1 MPEREIIAR
10 IIIHEDEIQSQ
21 DSEQPPDN
29 AESES
34 EGECDPEVCDCNRVI
49 TEYEDL
55 FDPDLNPELP
65 TNEKMDEMFLKYQ
78 KARDLCS
85 QCPSFDEENEEG
97 CSCERFEKIRANV
110 LRSRNVYII
119 EYYSADYIPS
129 TELEWY
135 YRRDGCRGCKE
146 RRKKKVLC
154 YRKWT
159 KDGRTFLISDYLPNS
174 YDRYP
179 YSS

>member
-1 MPEREIIAR
+1 MPEREIIPR
-10 IIIHEDEIQSQ
+10 IIIPEDEIQSQ
-21 DSEQPPDN
+21 DSEQPPEN
-29 AESES
+29 ADSES
-34 EGECDPEVCDCNRVI
+34 EAEGDPEVCNCEHVI
-49 TEYEDL
+49 KEYEDL

-65 TNEKMDEMFLKYQ
+65 TNEIMDEMFLKYQ
-78 KARDLCS
+78 QARDLCTK
-85 QCPSFDEENEEG
+85 CPASDEENEEG
-97 CSCERFEKIRANV
+97 CSCEKFEIIRANV
-110 LRSRNVYII
+110 LRRRNAYII
-119 EYYSADYIPS
+119 EYYSPDYIPS

-135 YRRDGCRGCKE
+135 YRRDRCRGCKE

-159 KDGRTFLISDYLPNS
+159 KDGRTFRISDYLPNS